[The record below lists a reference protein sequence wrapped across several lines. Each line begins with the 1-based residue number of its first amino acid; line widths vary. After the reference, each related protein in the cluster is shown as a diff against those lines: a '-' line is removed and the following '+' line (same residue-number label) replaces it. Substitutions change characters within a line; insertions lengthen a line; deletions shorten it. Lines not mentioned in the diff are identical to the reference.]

1 MRTKSTKDELVA
13 AILDGLKPLRTLSQ
27 GEIVKH
33 VRKTLDGTL
42 WVMTRSD
49 RSARCKNNDHIERL
63 RGAIRRLVY
72 LISKAPAPVRVSA
85 FSGRSPLYSER
96 AFLAELQEVDQRLS
110 AAKEN
115 PKRDPIKQLCA
126 EMARDF
132 FCFIPKNFPALR
144 RIARFGS

>member
-72 LISKAPAPVRVSA
+72 LISKAPAPVRVS
-85 FSGRSPLYSER
+85 G
-96 AFLAELQEVDQRLS
+96 LS
-110 AAKEN
+110 
-115 PKRDPIKQLCA
+115 
-126 EMARDF
+126 
-132 FCFIPKNFPALR
+132 
-144 RIARFGS
+144 